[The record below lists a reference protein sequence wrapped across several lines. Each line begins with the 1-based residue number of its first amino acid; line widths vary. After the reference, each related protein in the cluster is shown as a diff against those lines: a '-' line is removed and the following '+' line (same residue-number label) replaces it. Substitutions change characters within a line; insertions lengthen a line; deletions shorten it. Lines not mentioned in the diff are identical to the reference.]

1 MKSWSQSIE
10 TRVDTAHAVMSSQ
23 GTLQKAEKKGKT
35 TQISVLQ
42 TCILFISVYATN
54 SFSTVFKP
62 KSFPTDQ
69 QSLSGVPIRKLK
81 GKKATARVDEKLI
94 SECPT
99 RPHHQLHVMEL
110 GQLGVL
116 EIFS

>member
-1 MKSWSQSIE
+1 ME
-10 TRVDTAHAVMSSQ
+10 TRANTAHAVMS
-23 GTLQKAEKKGKT
+23 LQDTHHKAEKKEKT
-35 TQISVLQ
+35 TQIGMLQ

-94 SECPT
+94 SEYPT

-110 GQLGVL
+110 GQLSVL